1 MSSFGRRHHLAI
13 RMAPLFRSRPRSST
27 FYYSILLFILF
38 FKTSVASS
46 TLLIG
51 ALFSHQDGSSN
62 GISSSSGGN
71 GNSTLDLNEET
82 VFKHAIYISN
92 QYKLASINAPPNY
105 PTLMH
110 KIFHIS
116 KADQLKTINKVCHE
130 TSGNILALVGP
141 QDETFRIYV
150 KSMCKELDIL
160 HFDIEPNLQPSHSF
174 NLYPSLDVLCLGFA
188 DLIKK
193 FGWKHVAIFYDPKSS
208 MRFVFFPFQWF
219 KFSDVLIMTYF
230 FFLNRSKKDSMSPGR
245 TGSGHTK
252 AWLDAQDSER
262 RLPFDFARSNQAPHY
277 KYHTRLAARR
287 SSGRTQDGSP
297 AGHDKL
303 YISLHTDHSGCGNN
317 EPGRLQVQSSQ
328 HNRI

>member
-1 MSSFGRRHHLAI
+1 MNIIIIIIIWQVSISTTEMSSFGHRLAI
-13 RMAPLFRSRPRSST
+13 RMLFRSRPRYSSRA
-27 FYYSILLFILF
+27 FYYSILLFILLV
-38 FKTSVASS
+38 KTSVASS

-51 ALFSHQDGSSN
+51 ALFSHQDASQN
-62 GISSSSGGN
+62 GN
-71 GNSTLDLNEET
+71 NNNNNSTLDLNEET

-174 NLYPSLDVLCLGFA
+174 NLYPSLDVLCQGFA

-208 MRFVFFPFQWF
+208 MRFVSFLVRLIISFPF
-219 KFSDVLIMTYF
+219 LIYF
-230 FFLNRSKKDSMSPGR
+230 F
-245 TGSGHTK
+245 
-252 AWLDAQDSER
+252 
-262 RLPFDFARSNQAPHY
+262 
-277 KYHTRLAARR
+277 
-287 SSGRTQDGSP
+287 
-297 AGHDKL
+297 
-303 YISLHTDHSGCGNN
+303 SL
-317 EPGRLQVQSSQ
+317 LFQ
-328 HNRI
+328 I